1 MAKRRTRLQGSI
13 KGDRPIR
20 GAPTRP
26 LEDLYHSLVTA
37 PWPLLIV
44 VIAAAFAIAN
54 LLFALCYY
62 LDGGI
67 ENARLHSFAD
77 MFFFSVQT
85 MATIGYGKLVPIS
98 MFANIL
104 VSIEALTGLV
114 ALALMTGLVFAK
126 FSLPTARVRFSRY
139 AVIGP
144 RDGTTSLMIR
154 MANQRTNR
162 ILEAHIHVV
171 LARQETT
178 LEGETLRRLYDLQM
192 TRNSSA
198 MFVLSWTAVHQI
210 TESSPLF
217 GATRESMAGS
227 APEIIVSITG
237 LDETFS
243 QTIHARHTY
252 ELDEIAWNA
261 RFADVLVL
269 HPDGSRSVDYT
280 HFDDVV
286 KLTPVN

>member
-1 MAKRRTRLQGSI
+1 MAKRRTHTQGTL
-13 KGDRPIR
+13 KGESLIR

-37 PWPLLIV
+37 PWPILIC
-44 VIAAAFAIAN
+44 VIAAAFAVAN
-54 LLFALCYY
+54 LIFALGYY

-67 ENARLHSFAD
+67 ENARLHNFAD

-114 ALALMTGLVFAK
+114 GLALMTGLVFAK

-139 AVIGP
+139 VVIGP
-144 RDGTTSLMIR
+144 RDGANSLMIR
-154 MANQRTNR
+154 MANQRANR

-171 LARQETT
+171 LARQEVTA
-178 LEGETLRRLYDLQM
+178 EGDEIRRLYDLQP
-192 TRNSSA
+192 TRDHSA
-198 MFVLSWTAVHQI
+198 MFALSWTAVHQI
-210 TESSPLF
+210 TQSSPLF

-252 ELDEIAWNA
+252 ELDDIAWNA

-280 HFDDVV
+280 HFDEVV
-286 KLTPVN
+286 QLTPVK